1 MDSRTLKQIS
11 KTMSLAL
18 RHKPELFGIS
28 LDENGWTDSQI
39 LLKALQKRLKISF
52 ENMETVVAENDKQR
66 FAFNADKTLIRA
78 NQGHSVEIDLDL
90 KAQNPPS
97 MLFHGTI
104 EANRKSIAEKGL
116 LKGKR
121 NHVHLSKDTE
131 TAEKVA
137 KRHGANLLILKVL
150 SAEMQAEGFLFFQS
164 DNGVW
169 LTDQVPSKFIDFE
182 YKNKPIKHE

>member
-1 MDSRTLKQIS
+1 MDARTLKHIS

-18 RHKPELFGIS
+18 RHKPELFGIV
-28 LDENGWTDSQI
+28 LDENGWTDSQM

-52 ENMETVVAENDKQR
+52 AEMETVVAENDKQR
-66 FAFNADKTLIRA
+66 FAFNVEKTLIRA
-78 NQGHSVEIDLDL
+78 SQGHSIEIDLNL
-90 KAQNPPS
+90 KPQIPPLV
-97 MLFHGTI
+97 LFHGTI
-104 EANRKSIAEKGL
+104 EANRKSIQEKGL

-150 SAEMQAEGFLFFQS
+150 SEEMQNAGFLFFQS

-169 LTDQVPSKFIDFE
+169 LTDHVPSRFIDFS
-182 YKNKPIKHE
+182 PLQ

>member
-1 MDSRTLKQIS
+1 MDSRTLKHIS

-52 ENMETVVAENDKQR
+52 EEMETVVAENDKQR
-66 FAFNADKTLIRA
+66 FAFNAEKTLIRA

-90 KAQNPPS
+90 KSKIPLS
-97 MLFHGTI
+97 ILFHGTI
-104 EANRKSIAEKGL
+104 EANGKSIQEKGL

-121 NHVHLSKDTE
+121 NHVHLSKDLE

-150 SAEMQAEGFLFFQS
+150 SAEMQTAGFVFFQS
-164 DNGVW
+164 ENGVW
-169 LTDQVPSKFIDFE
+169 LTDHVPSRFIDFGE
-182 YKNKPIKHE
+182 KV